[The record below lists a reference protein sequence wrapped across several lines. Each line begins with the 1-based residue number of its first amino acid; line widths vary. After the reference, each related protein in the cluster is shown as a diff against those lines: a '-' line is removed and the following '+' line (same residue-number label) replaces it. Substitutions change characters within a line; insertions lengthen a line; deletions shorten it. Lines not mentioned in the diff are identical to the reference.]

1 MHPRIVS
8 HAIYRALGVVAD
20 TRVAV
25 CIERGAPMVIA
36 LLAIWKAGGAYVP
49 LDPAYP
55 RERIAYMLRDSAP
68 IAVLTS
74 RARAAISLHRTFRTA
89 RRS

>member
-1 MHPRIVS
+1 M
-8 HAIYRALGVVAD
+8 
-20 TRVAV
+20 
-25 CIERGAPMVIA
+25 
-36 LLAIWKAGGAYVP
+36 P

-68 IAVLTS
+68 IAVLT